1 MLWGSRFSKQF
12 DSKALEFSSSL
23 SYDINLI
30 EWDIKVSKAH
40 SNMLN
45 KIGIITSEEN
55 QSIQN
60 SLDTILLQFNEGN
73 WIPSVSEF
81 EDVHSAIESKLTE
94 LIGNTGKKLH
104 TARSRNDQVITDVR
118 LWIKF
123 ASIKLRE
130 QIIDLQK
137 SLVEV
142 AEDNINTVIPGYTHL
157 QRAQPISFAFHLLA
171 YLEMLER
178 DKSRFGFSFDQADEN
193 VLGSGA
199 LAGSTIALDREFTTH
214 ELGFSNISKNALDS
228 VSNRD
233 FILDFLHSCNLT
245 MLHLSRLSE
254 EIILWTS
261 YEWNFIKLGDEYTTG
276 SSLMPQKKNPD
287 LAELI
292 RGKNGRTFGNYFA
305 LLSTIKSLPLSYNRD
320 LQEDKEGMF
329 DSYFTLFDSLSLMS
343 EMIKSINV
351 TKDRFVQDIDGS
363 FMLATD
369 LADYLVLKGI
379 PFRDA
384 HDILG
389 KIVKFATEENKKLNQ
404 ITLHEF
410 KYFSPLFEEDVY
422 NSLSVVTCLQNKKT
436 YGSPNPKFV
445 STAISD
451 YKKMLNM

>member
-329 DSYFTLFDSLSLMS
+329 DSYFTLFDSLSLMA
-343 EMIKSINV
+343 EMIKSINI

-404 ITLHEF
+404 ITLNEF

>member
-329 DSYFTLFDSLSLMS
+329 DSYFTLFDSLSLMA

-404 ITLHEF
+404 ITLNEF

>member
-233 FILDFLHSCNLT
+233 FILDFLHSCNLS

-343 EMIKSINV
+343 EMIKSMNV

-410 KYFSPLFEEDVY
+410 KNFSPLFEEDIY

-451 YKKMLNM
+451 YKKILNM

>member
-233 FILDFLHSCNLT
+233 FILDFLHSCNLS

-343 EMIKSINV
+343 EMIKSMNV

-410 KYFSPLFEEDVY
+410 KNFSPLFEEDIY

>member
-233 FILDFLHSCNLT
+233 FILDFLHRCNLT
-245 MLHLSRLSE
+245 MVDLSSLSE
-254 EIILWTS
+254 EIMLWTS
-261 YEWNFIKLGDEYTTG
+261 YESNLIKLGE
-276 SSLMPQKKNPD
+276 
-287 LAELI
+287 
-292 RGKNGRTFGNYFA
+292 
-305 LLSTIKSLPLSYNRD
+305 
-320 LQEDKEGMF
+320 
-329 DSYFTLFDSLSLMS
+329 
-343 EMIKSINV
+343 
-351 TKDRFVQDIDGS
+351 
-363 FMLATD
+363 
-369 LADYLVLKGI
+369 
-379 PFRDA
+379 
-384 HDILG
+384 
-389 KIVKFATEENKKLNQ
+389 
-404 ITLHEF
+404 
-410 KYFSPLFEEDVY
+410 
-422 NSLSVVTCLQNKKT
+422 
-436 YGSPNPKFV
+436 
-445 STAISD
+445 
-451 YKKMLNM
+451 